1 MYTFGWRLREVL
13 KLQRRQLDLQA
24 GTLTLDVGTTKNKE
38 GRVAFLTPELKTR
51 LAAQVERVKAWSASS
66 AGSSLISSCMR
77 SGPSSS
83 QSASGTW
90 PWSATRSR
98 TSAGPGRRPA
108 REGRGSRDAAS
119 RFSADRDAQP
129 GPQWRAGGRGN
140 ANYRPQ
146 NQIGLR
152 ALQHRQQQRSP
163 GGLPQARRA
172 RREVVDARALP
183 PPGLTARGFYFV
195 RDGPSGA
202 RGQFDGLSTDK
213 VEAKKKGRGENPGPN
228 FVIVMVDD
236 TGLEPVTPGM

>member
-108 REGRGSRDAAS
+108 RRPG
-119 RFSADRDAQP
+119 QP
-129 GPQWRAGGRGN
+129 GCCVTIFGGPGRATWSAVACR
-140 ANYRPQ
+140 RPWQ
-146 NQIGLR
+146 CELP
-152 ALQHRQQQRSP
+152 ATKPDRSSSATTSSAAAISRRPPTSSPRTPRSSRRSRPPAP
-163 GGLPQARRA
+163 GSHGPGVLLCPRRA
-172 RREVVDARALP
+172 KWSAWTVRRAKY
-183 PPGLTARGFYFV
+183 GQ
-195 RDGPSGA
+195 S
-202 RGQFDGLSTDK
+202 RGQK
-213 VEAKKKGRGENPGPN
+213 EGPRRK
-228 FVIVMVDD
+228 
-236 TGLEPVTPGM
+236 PRP